1 MDIEEQVIDIDGSCR
16 DVNFPDIDRPE
27 AIALVSQAQ
36 TNCELKNAT
45 DSEGTGISVTEII
58 ARLSSS
64 EAETIVSYWTCQG
77 LISHVQL
84 FFSWGK
90 GSKVFVE
97 LTFFPQ
103 DVDKKAYS
111 LKEFLKWLK
120 PFLVLLNTSTYFVR
134 YENASWKYGDTSED
148 SGVIFTN
155 AQYAING

>member
-1 MDIEEQVIDIDGSCR
+1 
-16 DVNFPDIDRPE
+16 
-27 AIALVSQAQ
+27 
-36 TNCELKNAT
+36 
-45 DSEGTGISVTEII
+45 
-58 ARLSSS
+58 
-64 EAETIVSYWTCQG
+64 
-77 LISHVQL
+77 
-84 FFSWGK
+84 
-90 GSKVFVE
+90 VFVE

-120 PFLVLLNTSTYFVR
+120 PFLVSLNTSTYFVR